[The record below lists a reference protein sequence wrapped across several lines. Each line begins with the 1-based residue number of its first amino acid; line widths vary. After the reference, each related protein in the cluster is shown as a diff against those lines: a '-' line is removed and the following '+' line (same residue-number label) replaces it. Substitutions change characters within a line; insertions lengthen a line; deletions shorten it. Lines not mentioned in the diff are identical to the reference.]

1 MCLYPWLLCF
11 RLEIFTLFPTLA
23 LAGKT
28 QIGDN
33 SVMKMHLPVDK
44 CSHKLSPTC
53 CPPVVI
59 VLHCGSS
66 PKRRCLNFFFFFYL
80 ITAEKTAGTSICLN
94 YLHYTSVTQIY
105 HTVQDYW
112 HMGSLWRLQLHSLAL
127 LGWSGVSFSPFVRKF
142 QSSKTAEEYPGCFAQ
157 LCSLPWPQWKSTLPL
172 GNVCWWT
179 SFRLLHKLQGDD
191 ALPSKTA
198 LQNTRMIYRFILTF
212 WIELCI
218 FQFLH
223 LNSTLQKHCLCIC
236 VCRFL

>member
-1 MCLYPWLLCF
+1 MCCPCTTLCLFCIYERERESCPHVLVKMCLYPWLLCF

-28 QIGDN
+28 QIGHN

-112 HMGSLWRLQLHSLAL
+112 HMGSL
-127 LGWSGVSFSPFVRKF
+127 
-142 QSSKTAEEYPGCFAQ
+142 
-157 LCSLPWPQWKSTLPL
+157 
-172 GNVCWWT
+172 
-179 SFRLLHKLQGDD
+179 
-191 ALPSKTA
+191 
-198 LQNTRMIYRFILTF
+198 
-212 WIELCI
+212 
-218 FQFLH
+218 
-223 LNSTLQKHCLCIC
+223 
-236 VCRFL
+236 